1 MGKLILENKLNH
13 HIWNSQPL
21 NQSLNQFPENKLF
34 EWRGGHV
41 PFQKDAVTKPEI
53 WTTNLPSSFPKG
65 VCGYLPE
72 LREEK
77 LADFSEIIWTDT
89 NSSRTNSVP
98 VRTRAYGDCVING
111 VLASLWR
118 MTGGGGSERSV
129 WKYFRIPGEL
139 WMVLGPWWE
148 YWQWVVLRFLLDL
161 DSSLLFLCSLNRGFD
176 CYSFES
182 NSRSGYG
189 KKG

>member
-1 MGKLILENKLNH
+1 MGMVIIMLQSLTTYRVFWYWLVGYGVLRNKIDGKTLILENKLNH

-21 NQSLNQFPENKLF
+21 NQSLNQFPDNKLF
-34 EWRGGHV
+34 KWRGSHV
-41 PFQKDAVTKPEI
+41 PLQKDAVTKPEI

-98 VRTRAYGDCVING
+98 VRTRAYGDCMING
-111 VLASLWR
+111 VLAQICL
-118 MTGGGGSERSV
+118 MN
-129 WKYFRIPGEL
+129 
-139 WMVLGPWWE
+139 VLYG
-148 YWQWVVLRFLLDL
+148 
-161 DSSLLFLCSLNRGFD
+161 
-176 CYSFES
+176 YSP
-182 NSRSGYG
+182 
-189 KKG
+189 